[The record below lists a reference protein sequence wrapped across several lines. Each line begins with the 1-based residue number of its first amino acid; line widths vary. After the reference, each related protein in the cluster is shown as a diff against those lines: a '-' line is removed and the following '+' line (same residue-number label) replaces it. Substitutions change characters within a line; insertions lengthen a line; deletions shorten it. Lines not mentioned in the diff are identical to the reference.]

1 MSRAS
6 LSTGLPP
13 RTTPSLPND
22 GDMSPTRAEI
32 LSASPPVFTSRLLNS
47 LIRTHPAVPLVLYGP
62 VIVTLA
68 VVGVQRVGVLIS
80 IALMAAGYL
89 TWTLT
94 EYWVHRAVF
103 HFQPRGPRSEA
114 FVWAIHGVHHAHPND
129 PRRVV
134 TSPAA
139 SVPIGASAALLL
151 WLLLPGALWIPLA
164 AGWGG
169 GYLAY
174 DLLHAYLHMGR
185 PRTALLRRLRARHLR
200 HHFADSRGD
209 FGVSAPY
216 WDYVFGTSLS
226 GRPLRRGPVR
236 DRSEPVSRACEY

>member
-1 MSRAS
+1 MAPTRSEV
-6 LSTGLPP
+6 LST
-13 RTTPSLPND
+13 
-22 GDMSPTRAEI
+22 
-32 LSASPPVFTSRLLNS
+32 SPPMFKARLLNA
-47 LIRTHPAVPLVLYGP
+47 LVRTHPVVPLLLYGP
-62 VIVTLA
+62 VIVTLTA
-68 VVGVQRVGVLIS
+68 FAVQRVGVLIA

-139 SVPIGASAALLL
+139 SVPIGAAAAVLI
-151 WLLLPGALWIPLA
+151 WLALPGAWWLPFA

-174 DLLHAYLHMGR
+174 DLLHAYLHVGR
-185 PRTALLRRLRARHLR
+185 PRTALLRWLRARHLR

-226 GRPLRRGPVR
+226 GRTFRRGPVR
-236 DRSEPVSRACEY
+236 KKCEAASRTCAS